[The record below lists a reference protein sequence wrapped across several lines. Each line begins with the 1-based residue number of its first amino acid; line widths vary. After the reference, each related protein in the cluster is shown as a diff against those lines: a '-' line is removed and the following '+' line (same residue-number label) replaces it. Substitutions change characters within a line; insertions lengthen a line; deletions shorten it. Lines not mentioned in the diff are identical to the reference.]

1 MQCICTETKKH
12 KKKETTHIKHP
23 QVSRMWVV
31 QRKTHDQVALSPK
44 GPKKM
49 FSFMVAVAA
58 GFIFLITRKID
69 EVSAATKLQKFFCH
83 STRIGCAR
91 VTL

>member
-1 MQCICTETKKH
+1 VGSTKK
-12 KKKETTHIKHP
+12 I
-23 QVSRMWVV
+23 
-31 QRKTHDQVALSPK
+31 HDQVALSPK

-49 FSFMVAVAA
+49 SSFMVEVAA

-69 EVSAATKLQKFFCH
+69 EVSAATKLQKVFCH
-83 STRIGCAR
+83 SIRIGCAR

>member
-1 MQCICTETKKH
+1 MQCICTETKKST
-12 KKKETTHIKHP
+12 KKETTHIKHP
-23 QVSRMWVV
+23 QVSRLWVV
-31 QRKTHDQVALSPK
+31 QRKMHDQVALSPND
-44 GPKKM
+44 PKKI

-69 EVSAATKLQKFFCH
+69 EVSAATKLQKEFCH
-83 STRIGCAR
+83 SIRIGCAR